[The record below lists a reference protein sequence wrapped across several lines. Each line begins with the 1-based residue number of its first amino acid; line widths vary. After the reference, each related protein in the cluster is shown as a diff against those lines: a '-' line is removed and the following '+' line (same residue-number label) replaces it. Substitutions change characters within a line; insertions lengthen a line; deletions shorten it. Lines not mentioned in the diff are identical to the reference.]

1 MYVYIYIH
9 IGCSMIVQSG
19 WSIYE
24 QKGLPSGWS
33 AIQYW
38 FQLVH
43 FEASKTTG
51 PGLPG
56 PSAWSTSLV
65 GLVVLKNP
73 KLFIKR
79 NCLPTVGFIPKDW
92 QNQKSPAPRFC
103 CTAAITTSCM
113 LLKPG
118 GTDFKIRP
126 FSRTF
131 FKTLSLRGYGSQLGT
146 LKIGWLLK
154 MTKNLQFTPK
164 QLWVPSVF
172 VLVSKFSSRRPGCS
186 FRSAS
191 STRKPSASLNRS
203 TDPSGKATREKV
215 DVEAE
220 TAEACDTVMLTG
232 LFASPWKQN
241 EMNFKSYSCGESASE
256 NLEFDLR
263 PRAAGFFRS
272 LPPRSKVSLLQLW
285 LGAKVLQPNPSRSF
299 QEQTS
304 QEPFSLAP
312 RFTLKKKK

>member
-1 MYVYIYIH
+1 MVAQWLFNQDDPFINKRGCLAVDKPSS
-9 IGCSMIVQSG
+9 IGFSWCISR
-19 WSIYE
+19 
-24 QKGLPSGWS
+24 LPKPPGP
-33 AIQYW
+33 
-38 FQLVH
+38 
-43 FEASKTTG
+43 KPG
-51 PGLPG
+51 PGAR
-56 PSAWSTSLV
+56 SS
-65 GLVVLKNP
+65 K
-73 KLFIKR
+73 
-79 NCLPTVGFIPKDW
+79 IPNYSSKEIVFPRWDSS
-92 QNQKSPAPRFC
+92 QKIGKITGPRFC
-103 CTAAITTSCM
+103 CTAASTTSCM
-113 LLKPG
+113 LLKPE
-118 GTDFKIRP
+118 GTDSKIRP

-154 MTKNLQFTPK
+154 ITKNLQFTPK

-172 VLVSKFSSRRPGCS
+172 VLLALISWSIAVSKFSSRRPGCS
-186 FRSAS
+186 FRPAS

-220 TAEACDTVMLTG
+220 AAEACDTVMLTC

-241 EMNFKSYSCGESASE
+241 EMNFKNYSCGESTSE
-256 NLEFDLR
+256 NLEFDLP

-272 LPPRSKVSLLQLW
+272 LPPRSESKVSLLQLW

-312 RFTLKKKK
+312 RFTLTKKKKR